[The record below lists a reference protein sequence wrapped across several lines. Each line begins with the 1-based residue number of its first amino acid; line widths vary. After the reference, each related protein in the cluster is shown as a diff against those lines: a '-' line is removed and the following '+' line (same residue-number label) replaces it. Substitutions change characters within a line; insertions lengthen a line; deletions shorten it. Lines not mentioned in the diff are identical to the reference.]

1 MIINLHLAM
10 QTILFHSLNLDEF
23 NISFLYIQYTLNVER
38 TFLSTDAEALSE
50 ININEPMDYLQFVV
64 YSH

>member
-1 MIINLHLAM
+1 M

-64 YSH
+64 YCH